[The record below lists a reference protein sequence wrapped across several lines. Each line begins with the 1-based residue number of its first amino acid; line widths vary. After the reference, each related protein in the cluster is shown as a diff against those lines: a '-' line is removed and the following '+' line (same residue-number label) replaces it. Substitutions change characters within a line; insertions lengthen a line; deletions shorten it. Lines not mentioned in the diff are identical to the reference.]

1 MAEKSDFLGI
11 SESTRKI
18 LERVEVRG
26 YYFISLFSA
35 MKFFGRNLS
44 IIWGTLVK
52 TPVKVEYAQS
62 AIEKAPQHEEIKTD
76 NPSTKESSK
85 TEQNNESH
93 EVQEKNEMKNPEYSW
108 KIERL
113 MNDERVS
120 NTQSSEIGLFLTKLC
135 L

>member
-1 MAEKSDFLGI
+1 M
-11 SESTRKI
+11 
-18 LERVEVRG
+18 
-26 YYFISLFSA
+26 
-35 MKFFGRNLS
+35 S
-44 IIWGTLVK
+44 IQAHYSK

-85 TEQNNESH
+85 NEQNNESH